1 MRRPF
6 WRPVS
11 PAKFDVFSNLP
22 EAMVEETLAALP
34 SRTDQTGEVLLK
46 DKQVNNRN
54 FLIEGGELDVWKGEP
69 NTANGVKRVTLKAG
83 NGFGERSA
91 INGAAATANIV
102 AARCTDGPRAKLQR
116 VDRLKA
122 LAGTVGVKVHCIQG
136 HGSEV
141 DSLVDLDR
149 TLEF

>member
-1 MRRPF
+1 
-6 WRPVS
+6 
-11 PAKFDVFSNLP
+11 
-22 EAMVEETLAALP
+22 MVEEILAALP
-34 SRTDQTGEVLLK
+34 SRTDQTGKVLLK
-46 DKQVNNRN
+46 DKQVSNRI
-54 FLIEGGELDVWKGEP
+54 FLIEGGERNVGNGEP
-69 NTANGVKRVTLKAG
+69 NSANGMKRVTLKAG
-83 NGFGERSA
+83 NGFGERAA
-91 INGAAATANIV
+91 IKGAAATANIG
-102 AARCTDGPRAKLQR
+102 AARRTDGPRAKLQR

>member
-1 MRRPF
+1 
-6 WRPVS
+6 VS

-91 INGAAATANIV
+91 INGATANIG
-102 AARCTDGPRAKLQR
+102 AAWRTDGPRAKLQR

-122 LAGTVGVKVHCIQG
+122 LAGTVGVKIHCIQG
-136 HGSEV
+136 HETEV

-149 TLEF
+149 TLQF

>member
-1 MRRPF
+1 
-6 WRPVS
+6 
-11 PAKFDVFSNLP
+11 
-22 EAMVEETLAALP
+22 MVEETLAALP

-46 DKQVNNRN
+46 DKQANNRI
-54 FLIEGGELDVWKGEP
+54 FLIEGVKRDVGKGES
-69 NTANGVKRVTLKAG
+69 NSANGVKRVTLKAG

-91 INGAAATANIV
+91 IDGAEATANIG
-102 AARCTDGPRAKLQR
+102 AARRTDGPRAKLQR

-136 HGSEV
+136 HETEV

-149 TLEF
+149 TLQF